1 MHADL
6 SSAVLLFKSWAE
18 VNRGE
23 PIEHPPVFHLPTVH
37 DRDFPKTKMKP
48 TKYFTRKVETL
59 KTSTAKMA
67 TATFKFSNSTIK
79 SSLSKFVDKC
89 PNATPFDFLVALFW
103 TRILLL
109 KHSSLI
115 YDQTH
120 TLSVGIDLRKRLHS
134 PIPDGYFGN
143 ALHFTLLSLEAEVL
157 EGCSTLGLGD
167 VVRVINSGMVCFEE
181 DEFFSAI
188 DWLESRKGESGRYPP
203 PFQMYGPELT
213 CISMEFE
220 SLMYS
225 ANFKKDEK
233 PVHVSCHVR
242 NVEGEGLILVMPSP
256 EGGLSR
262 TVVVTLPEEEI
273 DRLCVDQIIADLEP
287 DMILT
292 GRRL

>member
-1 MHADL
+1 
-6 SSAVLLFKSWAE
+6 
-18 VNRGE
+18 
-23 PIEHPPVFHLPTVH
+23 
-37 DRDFPKTKMKP
+37 
-48 TKYFTRKVETL
+48 
-59 KTSTAKMA
+59 MA

-79 SSLSKFVDKC
+79 QSLSKFVDKC

-109 KHSSLI
+109 KHYSLI

-120 TLSVGIDLRKRLHS
+120 TLSVGIDLRKHLPS
-134 PIPDGYFGN
+134 PIPEGYFGN

-157 EGCSTLGLGD
+157 ERCNFGLGD
-167 VVRVINSGMVCFEE
+167 VVRVINNGIASFEE

-213 CISMEFE
+213 CISMECE
-220 SLMYS
+220 SLVYS
-225 ANFKKDEK
+225 ASFKKDEK
-233 PVHVSCHVR
+233 PVLVSCHVG

-262 TVVVTLPEEEI
+262 TVAVTLPEEEI
-273 DRLCVDQIIADLEP
+273 GKLCADKFIADLEP
-287 DMILT
+287 VMIMT
-292 GRRL
+292 GRRFSSSSNDNNNNNNNNNNKLVKRKGNNKRKIRRKFKIRLKK